1 MGVDT
6 ALDNTFVKTQFLV
19 SHEEK
24 SPDKF
29 LEHRATSTHS
39 GDLSQ
44 DVYKSCNKNPPAK
57 CVSCKDLRKGR

>member
-19 SHEEK
+19 SHGEK
-24 SPDKF
+24 SPDGF

-44 DVYKSCNKNPPAK
+44 DVYISCT
-57 CVSCKDLRKGR
+57 